1 MKITGIIAEYNPFHN
16 GHLYQIQKIR
26 KETDTD
32 YIIVVLS
39 GDFVQ
44 RGEPAIIDKYARTKM
59 ALSCGADL
67 VVELPALWACSSAE
81 TFAAAGVALLDLTGC
96 VDTLCFGAEDANL
109 SLLSQ
114 LADVLVEEPASYKK
128 ALSDSLK
135 AGKSFPAARM
145 QALLS
150 YFLKNAALLPE
161 GLPKKE
167 ASASDTLSTLL
178 ASPNNILAVEYLKAL
193 KTRASSIRPY
203 LIRRSGAGYHDDN
216 IHAPNASATAIR
228 QVLHSGSNLS
238 GTLSAAMPHAAADI
252 LEDYLSASCTVTA
265 DDFSAIL
272 NYLLLLYPAKQLCR
286 FADCNAS
293 IANRLKKNLT
303 SFSSYTQFAS
313 LNKSRDI
320 TYTRMSRIFSHIL
333 LQITDDDYC
342 IAKELGYVPYIR
354 PLGFR
359 KESAP
364 LLSEIKKSSAVPL
377 LGKPANAGKELN
389 DRALQIF
396 EKDVFAAELYEQVK
410 GKKSGN
416 THQSEYSRPIV
427 VFEQTT

>member
-96 VDTLCFGAEDANL
+96 VDTLCFGAEHADL
-109 SLLSQ
+109 SLLSR
-114 LADVLVEEPASYKK
+114 LADVLVDEPASYKK

-150 YFLKNAALLPE
+150 YFSENAALLPE
-161 GLPKKE
+161 ASEKKDVVV
-167 ASASDTLSTLL
+167 SDTISTILS
-178 ASPNNILAVEYLKAL
+178 SPNNILAVEYLKAL
-193 KTRASSIRPY
+193 KLRNSSICPY
-203 LIRRSGAGYHDDN
+203 VIRRAGAGYHDDD

-228 QVLHSGSNLS
+228 QVLHSGSDLS
-238 GTLSAAMPHAAADI
+238 CTLSAAMPHAAADI

-265 DDFSAIL
+265 DDFSAVL
-272 NYLLLLYPAKQLCR
+272 NYLLLLYPAEQLCR

-303 SFSSYTQFAS
+303 SFSSYTQFAN

-342 IAKELGYVPYIR
+342 IAKELDYVPYIR

-364 LLSEIKKSSAVPL
+364 LLSKIKKNCSVPL

-389 DRALQIF
+389 DRALKVF
-396 EKDVFAAELYEQVK
+396 EKDVFAADLYEQVK
-410 GKKSGN
+410 AKKSGGIC
-416 THQSEYSRPIV
+416 QSEYTRQIV
-427 VFEQTT
+427 VWGEI

>member
-32 YIIVVLS
+32 YVIVVLS

-67 VVELPALWACSSAE
+67 VVELPSLWACSSAE
-81 TFAAAGVALLDLTGC
+81 TFAAAGVALLDLIGC
-96 VDTLCFGAEDANL
+96 VDTICFGAEDANL

-114 LADVLVEEPASYKK
+114 IADVLVEEPASYKK

-150 YFLKNAALLPE
+150 YFSENTALLPE
-161 GLPKKE
+161 TSEKNDV
-167 ASASDTLSTLL
+167 AVSNTISTILS
-178 ASPNNILAVEYLKAL
+178 SPNNILAVEYLKAL
-193 KTRASSIRPY
+193 KLRNSSICPY
-203 LIRRSGAGYHDDN
+203 VIRRAGAGYHDDD

-228 QVLHSGSNLS
+228 QVLHSGSDLS
-238 GTLSAAMPHAAADI
+238 CTLSAAMPHAAADI

-272 NYLLLLYPAKQLCR
+272 NYLLLLYPPEQLCR

-303 SFSSYTQFAS
+303 SFSSYTQFAN

-333 LQITDDDYC
+333 LQITDDDYR
-342 IAKELGYVPYIR
+342 IAKELDYVPYVR
-354 PLGFR
+354 PLGFCR
-359 KESAP
+359 EAAP
-364 LLSEIKKSSAVPL
+364 LFAQIKKHSAIPL
-377 LGKPANAGKELN
+377 LGKPASARKELT
-389 DRALQIF
+389 DRAFPIF
-396 EKDVFAAELYEQVK
+396 EKDVFAADLYEQIK
-410 GKKSGN
+410 AKKSGGR
-416 THQSEYSRPIV
+416 QKSEYARQMV
-427 VFEQTT
+427 VWD